1 MRILHTSDWHLGR
14 DFGPV
19 SLHDD
24 QKAFLEWLVGQV
36 RTLQI
41 DLVVIAGDLFDR
53 AYAPADAIRL
63 FRDALHELLGTG
75 ARVAAITGNHDA
87 HDRVANYGGLLD
99 LSGLY
104 LRGGYQA
111 VGEVIQVPFSDGPLD
126 LVLLPFLDPQGAPD
140 SLGVEAVPTEDGA
153 VAEGV
158 DDVFARRVRR
168 THQSVLEDAVKAVQP
183 RLTAPRSLAVAHAF
197 VAGGQVSESE
207 RQLEVGGTGSVSAD
221 VFSPFSYTALGHLH
235 RPQSIDGAPNVRYS
249 GTPLAYS
256 YSEEHPKSVTII
268 DMASDGS
275 CTYETVPVGVGR
287 AVATVT
293 GRIDELL
300 AMKPTEAV
308 RASFVRAIITDPGVV
323 LDAKQRLSVVFP
335 NVVDIEMRPVGA
347 DGEPIVPSGV
357 LVDRKRL
364 TPAEIADQFWVDSV
378 GTLPSGRQQR
388 MVHSA
393 LHDAEGQVA

>member
-1 MRILHTSDWHLGR
+1 MA
-14 DFGPV
+14 
-19 SLHDD
+19 
-24 QKAFLEWLVGQV
+24 K
-36 RTLQI
+36 
-41 DLVVIAGDLFDR
+41 
-53 AYAPADAIRL
+53 
-63 FRDALHELLGTG
+63 
-75 ARVAAITGNHDA
+75 
-87 HDRVANYGGLLD
+87 YGGLLD

-111 VGEVIQVPFSDGPLD
+111 VGEVIALEFADGPLD
-126 LVLLPFLDPQGAPD
+126 LVLLPFLDPQSAPD
-140 SLGVEAVPTEDGA
+140 SLGAEAVPTEVDA
-153 VAEGV
+153 DPVAEGV
-158 DDVFARRVRR
+158 DNAFARRVRR

-197 VAGGQVSESE
+197 VSGGQVSESE
-207 RQLEVGGTGSVSAD
+207 RQLEVGGTGSVSAE

-256 YSEEHPKSVTII
+256 FSEDHPKSITVI
-268 DMASDGS
+268 DMAPDGS

-293 GRIDELL
+293 GRIDDLL

-308 RASFVRAIITDPGVV
+308 RASFVRAIVTDPVAV

-335 NVVDIEMRPVGA
+335 NVVDIEMRPVGD
-347 DGEPIVPSGV
+347 DGKPIVPTGV
-357 LVDRKRL
+357 VVDRKRL
-364 TPAEIADQFWVDSV
+364 TPAEIADQFWIDSV
-378 GTLPSGRQQR
+378 GSRPSGRQQS

>member
-36 RTLQI
+36 RKLQI

-75 ARVAAITGNHDA
+75 AKVAAITGNHDA

-126 LVLLPFLDPQGAPD
+126 LVLLPFLDPQSAPD

-197 VAGGQVSESE
+197 VSGGQVSESE
-207 RQLEVGGTGSVSAD
+207 RLLEVGGTGSVSAE

-268 DMASDGS
+268 DMASDGG

-293 GRIDELL
+293 GRIDDLL

-308 RASFVRAIITDPGVV
+308 RASFVRAIVTDPGAV

-335 NVVDIEMRPVGA
+335 NVVDIEMRPVGD
-347 DGEPIVPSGV
+347 DGKPIVPTGV
-357 LVDRKRL
+357 VVDRKRL
-364 TPAEIADQFWVDSV
+364 TPAEIADQFWIDSV
-378 GTLPSGRQQR
+378 GSRPSGRQQS

>member
-36 RTLQI
+36 RKLQI

-75 ARVAAITGNHDA
+75 AKVAAITGNHDA

-126 LVLLPFLDPQGAPD
+126 LVLLPFLDPQSAPD
-140 SLGVEAVPTEDGA
+140 SLGVETVPTEDGA

-158 DDVFARRVRR
+158 DDAFARRVRR

-183 RLTAPRSLAVAHAF
+183 RLTALRSLAVAHAF
-197 VAGGQVSESE
+197 VSGGEVSESE

-268 DMASDGS
+268 DMASDGG